1 LKLIKIARFIV
12 VHKALK
18 LDSTAEAMLYQL
30 AEHQIAGDWDTESPL
45 DSPEFQTL
53 EDPFYNFET
62 SLVQPPTAS

>member
-1 LKLIKIARFIV
+1 
-12 VHKALK
+12 
-18 LDSTAEAMLYQL
+18 MLYQL